1 MKMVK
6 IRTKRR
12 QRKTAR
18 KKKKIKKFLGKES
31 ELKVKKMQRRIS
43 SLTIKLRSCLQ
54 MIQVPFKRDMSLWTV
69 QKWLK
74 LVFWRRKC

>member
-1 MKMVK
+1 MRMVK

-74 LVFWRRKC
+74 LVF

>member
-74 LVFWRRKC
+74 LVF

>member
-18 KKKKIKKFLGKES
+18 KKKKIKKFLEKES

-74 LVFWRRKC
+74 LVF

>member
-1 MKMVK
+1 MTMVK
-6 IRTKRR
+6 IRTRKR
-12 QRKTAR
+12 QRRTAR

-43 SLTIKLRSCLQ
+43 SLTIKLRLCLQ

-74 LVFWRRKC
+74 LVF

>member
-1 MKMVK
+1 MTMVK
-6 IRTKRR
+6 IRTRKR
-12 QRKTAR
+12 QRRTAR
-18 KKKKIKKFLGKES
+18 NKKKIKKFLGKES

-43 SLTIKLRSCLQ
+43 SLTIKLRLCLQ

-74 LVFWRRKC
+74 LVF

>member
-1 MKMVK
+1 MTMVK

-43 SLTIKLRSCLQ
+43 SLMIKLRSCLQ

-74 LVFWRRKC
+74 LVF

>member
-1 MKMVK
+1 MVK

-43 SLTIKLRSCLQ
+43 SLMIKLRSCLQ

-74 LVFWRRKC
+74 LVF